1 MGDCRLRIQISR
13 ELIDTESALSNNN
26 RNNWYTISKIC
37 SADTTIREV
46 VEEITVDSSSS
57 SSSPPLR
64 FALLPLLQANR
75 VCLWDCTIHPPVDI
89 SDWPI
94 SIYTEKGGP
103 NSKTLFDAKWY
114 PSGSL
119 QVVPAG
125 QGPQTASAGHYDD
138 SQYNL
143 PSDSVQPATQ
153 QQQQARVQLVSATPN
168 STTAVTATTNNML
181 HGLPAPSQVLHAVTK
196 RFDDGDGNN
205 EAESAAAD
213 QAAAVQIRRQN
224 QQAVA
229 ARQTDR
235 FLKLEQRIRSL
246 QEASSSSGGKN
257 KKVSDQVRSMLIKS
271 RATGRSDLKM
281 QDRVFLHGMIDQGEA
296 TMREGYRYFSLQDT
310 VGRVLSTF
318 ANKTETGKDAE
329 LLIRRLPKAHASVM
343 NENENNETAVVYRR
357 LPTLM
362 RLYEAISQQHLA
374 DIDTVVIRLYNSAQE
389 EATPSV
395 VDDKEDIQPD
405 MMDTETTTV
414 TTDNVPP
421 DMMDTQT
428 TTAPENNAPE
438 EKSTHDAEEVTND
451 RLTDAI
457 RNMDEGKDPK
467 KKKKKSSAATTKV
480 RQMQMKSRATG
491 DAKQVKMEDRFF
503 LELVIV
509 TDEASGDQCTA
520 TAAPLFVSQTNNFE
534 RLVRD
539 HGKAPTASQQ
549 WQWEILVPVSDDAEN
564 SSYRRIT
571 DSQMSFQ
578 DAQKSKTVNPFDR
591 LILQYFQQ

>member
-13 ELIDTESALSNNN
+13 ELIDTESSLSSNDN
-26 RNNWYTISKIC
+26 RNNNWYTISKIC

-57 SSSPPLR
+57 SSSPS
-64 FALLPLLQANR
+64 FALLPLLEAHQ
-75 VCLWDCTIHPPVDI
+75 VCLWDCTSHPPVDI

-103 NSKTLFDAKWY
+103 NSKTLFDAKWF

-119 QVVPAG
+119 QVTPVG
-125 QGPQTASAGHYDD
+125 QGPQTASAGQYDD

-143 PSDSVQPATQ
+143 PSGYTSIQPTTQ
-153 QQQQARVQLVSATPN
+153 QQTRVQLVSTTPN
-168 STTAVTATTNNML
+168 SISAATATTNTL

-196 RFDDGDGNN
+196 RFDDGDGND
-205 EAESAAAD
+205 EATTAAAD

-235 FLKLEQRIRSL
+235 FNKLEQRIRSL

-257 KKVSDQVRSMLIKS
+257 KKVSDQVRNMLIKS
-271 RATGRSDLKM
+271 RATGRSNLKM
-281 QDRVFLHGMIDQGEA
+281 QDRVFLHGMIDQGETEA

-318 ANKTETGKDAE
+318 ANNSETGKDAE
-329 LLIRRLPKAHASVM
+329 LLIRWSSKADPSVM
-343 NENENNETAVVYRR
+343 NENEAPVVYRR

-362 RLYEAISQQHLA
+362 RLYEAISHQYLA

-389 EATPSV
+389 EATPTA
-395 VDDKEDIQPD
+395 VDGKEEDIQPD
-405 MMDTETTTV
+405 MMDTETTSTA
-414 TTDNVPP
+414 TENIQPG
-421 DMMDTQT
+421 MMDTET
-428 TTAPENNAPE
+428 TTAPENDAPE
-438 EKSTHDAEEVTND
+438 EKSTRDAEEVTNG
-451 RLTDAI
+451 RLADAI
-457 RNMDEGKDPK
+457 RNMDESKDPK
-467 KKKKKSSAATTKV
+467 KKKKKSSAAATKV
-480 RQMQMKSRATG
+480 KQMQMKSRATG

-509 TDEASGDQCTA
+509 MDDTTGDQCTA
-520 TAAPLFVSQTNNFE
+520 TTAPVFVSQTNNFE

-539 HGKAPTASQQ
+539 HGKAASQS
-549 WQWEILVPVSDDAEN
+549 WQWEILVPLSDDAEN
-564 SSYRRIT
+564 SSYRRIS

-578 DAQKSKTVNPFDR
+578 DAQKSNTFNPFDR
-591 LILQYFQQ
+591 LILRYFQQ